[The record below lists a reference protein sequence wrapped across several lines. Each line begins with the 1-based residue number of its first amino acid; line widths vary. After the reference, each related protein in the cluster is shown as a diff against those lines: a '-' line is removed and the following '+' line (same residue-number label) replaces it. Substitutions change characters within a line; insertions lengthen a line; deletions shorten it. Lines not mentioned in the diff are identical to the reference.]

1 MQRTRKC
8 IAKCSIA
15 YELCIC
21 VARRSRRYLVRTAVP
36 CTACRRHLVQ
46 TVWPAILSKS
56 KRNSNNQHPPSFF
69 SPLLLSPPRQPLSQR
84 AGYHQHNPHSEN
96 HTTRPNAV
104 APWPAYNR
112 MMAHQA
118 MRVIGATFGGGSARN
133 AIGRVPREPHTHLPL
148 LGLGALSHPTVR
160 CMTTPA
166 ATGQAVIVDMSVNLE
181 WVSGQPDGR
190 PAGGAERPA
199 QARELPLGWL
209 TALRLVR

>member
-1 MQRTRKC
+1 MCTKRY

-15 YELCIC
+15 YELCVC
-21 VARRSRRYLVRTAVP
+21 VARRNRNRIWLSS
-36 CTACRRHLVQ
+36 
-46 TVWPAILSKS
+46 WSAILSNPTR
-56 KRNSNNQHPPSFF
+56 KRATI
-69 SPLLLSPPRQPLSQR
+69 QPIPHLAILALAAAAAATATATSATGAVER
-84 AGYHQHNPHSEN
+84 SARDPHSEN
-96 HTTRPNAV
+96 HTTRPIAV

-166 ATGQAVIVDMSVNLE
+166 VTEQAVIVDTPVNLE

-199 QARELPLGWL
+199 QAREPPLGWL